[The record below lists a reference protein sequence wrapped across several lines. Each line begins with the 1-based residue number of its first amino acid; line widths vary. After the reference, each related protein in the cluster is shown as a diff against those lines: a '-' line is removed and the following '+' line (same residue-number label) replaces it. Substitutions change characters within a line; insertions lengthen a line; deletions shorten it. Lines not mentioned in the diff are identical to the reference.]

1 MIPRAHITAW
11 RRTAPWSSDAQVEQD
26 LVISRALVEIY
37 SDSALPSLLAFRGG
51 TALHKLYLS
60 PASRYS
66 EDIDLVQIEA
76 GAIGSVITAL
86 RSRLDHWLGEP
97 RRKQS
102 EGRMTLVYR
111 FESEIAPVT
120 PLRLKIEVNTREHFS
135 VLGLAKKLV
144 AVGNPW
150 FEGASDA
157 TTFELEELLATKLRA
172 FYQRKKGRDLFDLFT
187 ALDRFP
193 ELDTGKVVR
202 CFQHYMEG
210 SGAHVTRAEFEA
222 NLAEKLSDPI
232 FHADVAPLL
241 ALSANTEVQF
251 NVVRAAESVHESLLS
266 RLPGAPWKGLG

>member
-37 SDSALPSLLAFRGG
+37 SDSALSSLLAFRGG

-86 RSRLDHWLGEP
+86 RSRLDPWLGEP

-111 FESEIAPVT
+111 FESEIQPIT

-135 VLGLAKKLV
+135 VLGLARKRV
-144 AVGNPW
+144 AVSNPW

-157 TTFELEELLATKLRA
+157 TTYELEELLATKLRA
-172 FYQRKKGRDLFDLFT
+172 FYQRKKGRDLFDLST
-187 ALDRFP
+187 ALGRFP

-202 CFQHYMEG
+202 CFQHYMER
-210 SGAHVTRAEFEA
+210 SGARVSRAEFEA

>member
-37 SDSALPSLLAFRGG
+37 SDSALSSLLAFRGG

-76 GAIGSVITAL
+76 SAIGTVITAL
-86 RSRLDHWLGEP
+86 RSRLDPWLGEP

-111 FESEIAPVT
+111 FESEIQPIT

-135 VLGLAKKLV
+135 VLGLARKRV
-144 AVGNPW
+144 AVSNPW

-157 TTFELEELLATKLRA
+157 TTYELEELLATKLRA
-172 FYQRKKGRDLFDLFT
+172 FYQRKKGRDLFDLST
-187 ALDRFP
+187 ALGRFP

-202 CFQHYMEG
+202 CFQHYMER
-210 SGAHVTRAEFEA
+210 SGARVSRAEFEA

>member
-37 SDSALPSLLAFRGG
+37 SDLTLSSSLAFRGG

-76 GAIGSVITAL
+76 GAIGSVISGL
-86 RSRLDHWLGEP
+86 RSRLDPWLGEP

-102 EGRMTLVYR
+102 EGRMTLLYR
-111 FESEIAPVT
+111 FESEVPPVT

-135 VLGLAKKLV
+135 VLGLARKRV
-144 AVGNPW
+144 AVVNPW
-150 FEGASDA
+150 FDGAA
-157 TTFELEELLATKLRA
+157 ELTTYELEELLATKLRA
-172 FYQRKKGRDLFDLFT
+172 FYQRKKGRDLFDLST
-187 ALDRFP
+187 ALVRFP
-193 ELDTGKVVR
+193 SLDAEKVIR
-202 CFQHYMEG
+202 CFQHYMEVN
-210 SGAHVTRAEFEA
+210 GARVSRAEFEA
-222 NLAEKLSDPI
+222 NLAGKLSDPV

-241 ALSANTEVQF
+241 VLSDNADVQF
-251 NVVRAAESVHESLLS
+251 NVVRAAESVQHLFLS
-266 RLPGAPWKGLG
+266 RLPGEPWKGLG